1 MAIPSTNHVS
11 ISIIDILG
19 REVNNLYQGVLVKGN
34 HGFTWNGKN
43 SKGKSLSSGTY
54 FVLVKTKKH
63 SEIQKLLMLK

>member
-11 ISIIDILG
+11 ISIFDILG
-19 REVNNLYQGVLVKGN
+19 REVNNLHQGVLVKGN
-34 HGFTWNGKN
+34 HGFSWNGKN